1 MYGALGKYK
10 PKKEPYIGKRG
21 KLLINVKNFYRGR
34 EMIIDAFE
42 NEIIPMSPTGFEDD
56 KETPRNEDKE
66 KKR

>member
-1 MYGALGKYK
+1 
-10 PKKEPYIGKRG
+10 
-21 KLLINVKNFYRGR
+21 
-34 EMIIDAFE
+34 MIIDAFE